1 MDFNFT
7 DEQKMLRG
15 LVKEFVDGEIRPV
28 AQKID
33 EDEEIPID
41 LIKKI
46 GEMGF
51 LGLSFPEEYG
61 GGGFG
66 ELGYCIMQE
75 EMTRACNSTAVFIG
89 AHQSIGTNAIY
100 LGGSEEIKKKILAS
114 TYIRRKNSCIYS
126 NRTQHGSDTFNL
138 STKAE
143 LVGDKWILNGNKV
156 WITNAGTANV
166 FSVFARTD
174 KGISAFVVDADTPG
188 IIIGA
193 KEKKLGIRGSITNTV
208 TFENVGVPKENLLHK
223 DGKGF
228 LIAMKTLDAG
238 RIGLGAGC
246 LGASKELLENFYR
259 VCKTT

>member
-15 LVKEFVDGEIRPV
+15 LVKEFVDGEIRPI

-33 EDEEIPID
+33 EDEEIPAD

-100 LGGSEEIKKKILAS
+100 LGGSEEIKRKYLPS
-114 TYIRRKNSCIYS
+114 TYIR
-126 NRTQHGSDTFNL
+126 
-138 STKAE
+138 
-143 LVGDKWILNGNKV
+143 
-156 WITNAGTANV
+156 
-166 FSVFARTD
+166 
-174 KGISAFVVDADTPG
+174 
-188 IIIGA
+188 
-193 KEKKLGIRGSITNTV
+193 
-208 TFENVGVPKENLLHK
+208 
-223 DGKGF
+223 
-228 LIAMKTLDAG
+228 
-238 RIGLGAGC
+238 
-246 LGASKELLENFYR
+246 
-259 VCKTT
+259 

>member
-15 LVKEFVDGEIRPV
+15 LVKEFVDGEIRPL

-33 EDEEIPID
+33 EDEEIPTD

-100 LGGSEEIKKKILAS
+100 LGGSEEIKRKYLPQLTSGEKIAAFTLTEPGA
-114 TYIRRKNSCIYS
+114 
-126 NRTQHGSDTFNL
+126 GSDTFNL
-138 STKAE
+138 TTKAE

-156 WITNAGTANV
+156 WITNAGIANV

-174 KGISAFVVDADTPG
+174 KGISAFVVDTDTPG

-193 KEKKLGIRGSITNTV
+193 KEKKLGIRGSVTNTV
-208 TFENVGVPKENLLHK
+208 TFENVEVPKENLLGQ

-228 LIAMKTLDAG
+228 LIAMKTLDA
-238 RIGLGAGC
+238 
-246 LGASKELLENFYR
+246 
-259 VCKTT
+259 